1 MNSTVILLIIGVL
14 LMLPTILPLSTLPRW
29 WVRTWDFPR
38 LQLAILY
45 LVAIGLL
52 YVWAP
57 RGWPRFIIACALI
70 LCIAY
75 QLSWIY
81 VYLPIAPVQTQ
92 RATTTSAR
100 HTLRIMVANILM
112 TNRAAEKFLQVVN
125 QADPDILIVDEPGA

>member
-14 LMLPTILPLSTLPRW
+14 LVLPTILPLATVPWW
-29 WVRTWDFPR
+29 WVRAWDFPR

-57 RGWPRFIIACALI
+57 RRWPRFIIACALI

-75 QLSWIY
+75 
-81 VYLPIAPVQTQ
+81 
-92 RATTTSAR
+92 
-100 HTLRIMVANILM
+100 
-112 TNRAAEKFLQVVN
+112 
-125 QADPDILIVDEPGA
+125 